1 MALDACP
8 RRLKGGAVTKAAVA
22 IDGAESKG
30 KANDNEVCGDAAA
43 VGQRRGQALMR
54 RTVAIQERLNKIKP
68 EVKAPISAAALAA
81 DRAAMKR
88 ADGIMA
94 KTTFLFTLLV

>member
-30 KANDNEVCGDAAA
+30 KANDNEVSAATQLRWASDAA
-43 VGQRRGQALMR
+43 RR
-54 RTVAIQERLNKIKP
+54 
-68 EVKAPISAAALAA
+68 
-81 DRAAMKR
+81 
-88 ADGIMA
+88 
-94 KTTFLFTLLV
+94 

>member
-43 VGQRRGQALMR
+43 VGQRRGQALICGGR
-54 RTVAIQERLNKIKP
+54 
-68 EVKAPISAAALAA
+68 
-81 DRAAMKR
+81 
-88 ADGIMA
+88 
-94 KTTFLFTLLV
+94 